1 MNIFFSLNIYCQNI
15 NACYIPRNTVYSIKL
30 IHISI
35 YTHLPC
41 LIIYLSLH
49 QLDNQQSFCH
59 VSLLTCTCV
68 KTLFLNLSKCLY
80 NAHSFFFFFFCFT
93 IIWQSQARFCFYSP
107 CPPTFCPS
115 RFKNKETWWLICYP
129 QLMMK
134 QPPVYKSKPTNTSIS
149 QSVGQ
154 HWPEPLHLPLQLHC
168 Q

>member
-1 MNIFFSLNIYCQNI
+1 MNHQLNIFFSLNIYCQNI
-15 NACYIPRNTVYSIKL
+15 NACYIPRKTVYFIKL

-80 NAHSFFFFFFCFT
+80 NAHSFFYFLSHYHLT
-93 IIWQSQARFCFYSP
+93 IPGQVLFLQSL
-107 CPPTFCPS
+107 PS
-115 RFKNKETWWLICYP
+115 HLLPF
-129 QLMMK
+129 
-134 QPPVYKSKPTNTSIS
+134 
-149 QSVGQ
+149 
-154 HWPEPLHLPLQLHC
+154 PL
-168 Q
+168 